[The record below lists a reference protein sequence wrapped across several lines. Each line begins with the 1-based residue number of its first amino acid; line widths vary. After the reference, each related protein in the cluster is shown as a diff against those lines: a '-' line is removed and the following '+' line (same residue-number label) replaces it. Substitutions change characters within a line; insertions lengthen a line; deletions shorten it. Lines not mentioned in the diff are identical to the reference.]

1 MQDLAELVPQET
13 GCMIQYAEGIRDLL
27 ILTQYRDMYF
37 CVGHVTRDLHG
48 RDTDHPEPRVPEF
61 IVYHLVT
68 EYRHAWIDTE
78 AAEIGATLQG
88 ACHLNAL
95 EHLDL
100 VTLVNAVV
108 LDADTA
114 LGTRLDLVDVILEAP
129 QGFKLAFIDH
139 DVVAQ
144 YTNR

>member
-1 MQDLAELVPQET
+1 MPPVHAGFVRRHGVSLET
-13 GCMIQYAEGIRDLL
+13 PGASGNNP
-27 ILTQYRDMYF
+27 
-37 CVGHVTRDLHG
+37 GAG
-48 RDTDHPEPRVPEF
+48 
-61 IVYHLVT
+61 HLVT
-68 EYRHAWIDTE
+68 GYRHAWIDTG
-78 AAEIGATLQG
+78 AAEKVTTLQG

-114 LGTRLDLVDVILEAP
+114 LGTCLDLVDVILEAP